1 MEGFAKDRTLMRCCA
16 EHVRN
21 SAAKRI
27 AELVSINRLQSRNLS
42 IRHLHDVVMLP
53 KVGYAGLYEE
63 GKAIDYS
70 YFSCAAPMKD
80 RFSAEA
86 PRNGIPE
93 IKEPV
98 FFLGKF
104 NVCWGHCITDHLKF
118 DLGVCP

>member
-1 MEGFAKDRTLMRCCA
+1 MRYYA
-16 EHVRN
+16 EHVTN

-27 AELVSINRLQSRNLS
+27 AELASINRLHSRNLS

-53 KVGYAGLYEE
+53 KVGYAGLYKD

-86 PRNGIPE
+86 LGNNIPE
-93 IKEPV
+93 IQEPV

-104 NVCWGHCITDHLKF
+104 NVCWGSLHHRSLEVF
-118 DLGVCP
+118 VAFS